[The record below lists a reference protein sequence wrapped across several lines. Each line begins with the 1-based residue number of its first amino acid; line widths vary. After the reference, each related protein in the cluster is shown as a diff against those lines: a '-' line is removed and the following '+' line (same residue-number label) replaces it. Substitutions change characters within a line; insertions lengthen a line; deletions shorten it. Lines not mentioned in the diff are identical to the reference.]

1 MLHGL
6 EHELRYA
13 LVAPL
18 VDGAPLWVDLGCG
31 DGVAAANALGGRS
44 AGATLLVDGSDE
56 ALAQASRELAGART
70 RQADLGSEEG
80 VGAVRE
86 AIGSAS
92 EAIGAAPTIV
102 TCLHLLAELE
112 DFVPCV
118 DLLRSLGDR
127 CTVVIGV
134 PNDAFWSTDRA
145 HPTVWGEGAFEELRR
160 LLPEGHVV
168 LRQVP
173 LAASAIVGVDGA
185 DVALPPVRVGGEQ
198 VSSHFLVAFGARAG
212 ELGLVAAARAID
224 ADATRRAERERESRL
239 EWLTAR
245 VDELERAR
253 S

>member
-31 DGVAAANALGGRS
+31 DGVAAADALGGR
-44 AGATLLVDGSDE
+44 AAREMLLVDASAE
-56 ALAQASRELAGART
+56 ALAHAGRELAGART
-70 RQADLGSEEG
+70 LQADLGAAAG
-80 VGAVRE
+80 VEAVRS
-86 AIGSAS
+86 AIGGS
-92 EAIGAAPTIV
+92 EAIV
-102 TCLHLLAELE
+102 TSFELLAELD

-134 PNDAFWSTDRA
+134 PNDAFWSVAQPAR
-145 HPTVWGEGAFEELRR
+145 PTVWGEGAFEELRR
-160 LLPEGHVV
+160 LLPSGHVV
-168 LRQVP
+168 LHQVP
-173 LAASAIVGVDGA
+173 LAASAIVASSGA
-185 DVALPPVRVGGEQ
+185 EVSLAPARVTAEQ
-198 VSSHFLVAFGARAG
+198 VPSHFVVAFGPRVG
-212 ELGLVAAARAID
+212 ELGSVAAARAID
-224 ADATRRAERERESRL
+224 ADEERRRERERESRL

-245 VDELERAR
+245 VGELERAR